1 MKPLLHIRHKVSSS
15 VLCKTKKIRTNPTTL
30 HTIGWVGDG
39 AWGQGEMSQA
49 VHFEISSFPQS
60 LVPPA
65 PFHFYF
71 ILLGGGR
78 QSFAL

>member
-1 MKPLLHIRHKVSSS
+1 MQPLLHIRHKVSSS

-39 AWGQGEMSQA
+39 AGDRVRCLKEFTLKSLLSLRVW
-49 VHFEISSFPQS
+49 FP
-60 LVPPA
+60 PI

-78 QSFAL
+78 QSFTM